1 MDFLKCRLC
10 NIKELPKK
18 TKDRT
23 DNTLYIY
30 KGEPRIWK
38 NGRLLCCHNSH
49 YSRCKE
55 CNLEGYKKTRYY
67 REKNKDKIR
76 QNKKEYYEE
85 NKDKIRQNK
94 KEYYEENKDKIR
106 QYKKEYYEENKE
118 YCSKKTKE
126 YHKKNKDKIRQY
138 HKEYYEENKEYFS
151 KKTKE
156 YNEKNKDK
164 IKEYRKNY
172 KCEHNKTPQK
182 CMICKPNTYLVNLE
196 RRRIHRLLNR
206 KKDKHTT
213 EYLGCNGKE
222 LYNHL
227 EKQFKDGMTW
237 ENKGEWH
244 IDHIRPCASFNLE
257 LEEEIMKCFHY
268 TNLQPL
274 WATDNLSKSNKYD
287 EKTHPLKWN
296 GEKWIIK

>member
-10 NIKELPKK
+10 NIKELPK

-38 NGRLLCCHNSH
+38 NGRLDS
-49 YSRCKE
+49 
-55 CNLEGYKKTRYY
+55 
-67 REKNKDKIR
+67 EK
-76 QNKKEYYEE
+76 
-85 NKDKIRQNK
+85 
-94 KEYYEENKDKIR
+94 NKDKIR
-106 QYKKEYYEENKE
+106 QYKKEYHEKH
-118 YCSKKTKE
+118 KDKIKE
-126 YHKKNKDKIRQY
+126 YHKEY
-138 HKEYYEENKEYFS
+138 HKEYC
-151 KKTKE
+151 
-156 YNEKNKDK
+156 EKNKDK
-164 IKEYRKNY
+164 IKQKNKEYREKNKDKIKQQNKEYREKNKDKFKEYNKNY
-172 KCEHNKTPQK
+172 KCEHNKNPQK
-182 CMICKPNTYLVNLE
+182 CIICKPYSYLAELQRKRV
-196 RRRIHRLLNR
+196 IHLLNS
-206 KKDKHTT
+206 KKDKKTT
-213 EYLGCNGKE
+213 EYLGCDKKT

-227 EKQFKDGMTW
+227 DKQFKDGMTW

-257 LEEEIMKCFHY
+257 LEDERMKCFHY

-274 WATDNLSKSNKYD
+274 WATDNLSKSAKYD

>member
-10 NIKELPKK
+10 NIKELPK

-38 NGRLLCCHNSH
+38 NGRLDN
-49 YSRCKE
+49 
-55 CNLEGYKKTRYY
+55 
-67 REKNKDKIR
+67 EK
-76 QNKKEYYEE
+76 
-85 NKDKIRQNK
+85 
-94 KEYYEENKDKIR
+94 NKDKIR
-106 QYKKEYYEENKE
+106 QYKKEYHEKNKE
-118 YCSKKTKE
+118 YFLKKKKE
-126 YHKKNKDKIRQY
+126 YDEKNKDKIRQY
-138 HKEYYEENKEYFS
+138 KKEYDEKNKDKIRQQ
-151 KKTKE
+151 KKQHYQE
-156 YNEKNKDK
+156 NKDK
-164 IKEYRKNY
+164 IKEYREKNKDKNKEYYNEYREKNKDKMREYKKNY
-172 KCEHNKTPQK
+172 KCEHNKAPRK
-182 CMICKPNTYLVNLE
+182 CVICNPLSYLTELQGG
-196 RRRIHRLLNR
+196 RIRNALNS
-206 KKDKHTT
+206 KKDKHTI
-213 EYLGCNGKE
+213 EYLGCDKKT

-227 EKQFKDGMTW
+227 EKQFKDGMSW
-237 ENKGEWH
+237 KNKGEWH